1 MPESLVIVGA
11 SGLAKDL
18 AQLARSIDPQGE
30 RWPHIA
36 YCSADAREYGR
47 ELLHGRVETTDA
59 ELLARARPA
68 DVVIAIGTPALRRR
82 VAEVLQ
88 RNAALHFPNL
98 VHPSV
103 ELDAS
108 IQLGRGNA
116 IPKGVTFTCD
126 TVVGDFNVFGCNAT
140 IGHDD
145 RIGSFNVINPGC
157 NVSGW
162 VTLGDACLLGTGC
175 QVLER
180 LSIVSDT
187 TLGAGA
193 VLTRSASEPGIYV
206 GIPAR
211 RVPAER

>member
-1 MPESLVIVGA
+1 MPKSLLIVGA

-18 AQLARSIDPQGE
+18 AHLARSIDPQSL
-30 RWPHIA
+30 RWQRIA
-36 YCSADAREYGR
+36 YCSANASELGR
-47 ELLHGRVETTDA
+47 ELLHGRVETTDS
-59 ELLARARPA
+59 ELLARTTPV
-68 DVVIAIGTPALRRR
+68 DVVVAIGAPALRRR
-82 VAEVLQ
+82 VAESLQ
-88 RNAALHFPNL
+88 RNAVLHFPNL

-103 ELDAS
+103 ELDTS
-108 IQLGRGNA
+108 IQIGRGNA

-126 TVVGDFNVFGCNAT
+126 TSVGDFNVFGCNAT

-145 RIGSFNVINPGC
+145 CIGSFNVINPGC

-162 VTLGDACLLGTGC
+162 VTVGDACLLGTGS

-180 LSIVSDT
+180 LSIASNT

-211 RVPAER
+211 RLPAER

>member
-1 MPESLVIVGA
+1 MPEALIVVGA

-18 AQLARSIDPQGE
+18 AHLARSIDPQAL
-30 RWPHIA
+30 RWPRIA
-36 YCSADAREYGR
+36 YCGADASELGR
-47 ELLHGRVETTDA
+47 ELLHGRVEITDA
-59 ELLARARPA
+59 QLLARTTPV

-82 VAEVLQ
+82 VAESLQ

-98 VHPSV
+98 VHPTV

-126 TVVGDFNVFGCNAT
+126 TLLGDFNVFGCNTT

-162 VTLGDACLLGTGC
+162 VTLGDACLLGTGS

-180 LSIVSDT
+180 LSVASNT

-193 VLTRSASEPGIYV
+193 VLTHSASEAGVYFGV
-206 GIPAR
+206 PAR

>member
-108 IQLGRGNA
+108 KRIPMMSEALMIAKREHLFIPLHQQPMAWA
-116 IPKGVTFTCD
+116 IRS
-126 TVVGDFNVFGCNAT
+126 TVAETVQASDNK
-140 IGHDD
+140 
-145 RIGSFNVINPGC
+145 P
-157 NVSGW
+157 
-162 VTLGDACLLGTGC
+162 
-175 QVLER
+175 R
-180 LSIVSDT
+180 LW
-187 TLGAGA
+187 
-193 VLTRSASEPGIYV
+193 LTKMK
-206 GIPAR
+206 
-211 RVPAER
+211 